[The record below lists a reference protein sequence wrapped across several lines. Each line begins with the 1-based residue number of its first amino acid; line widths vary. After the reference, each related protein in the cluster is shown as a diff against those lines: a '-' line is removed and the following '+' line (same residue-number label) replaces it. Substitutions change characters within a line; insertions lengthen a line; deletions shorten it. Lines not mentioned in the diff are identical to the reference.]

1 MALNPKLFE
10 RIRCPV
16 NGQELALA
24 DDAMVKALN
33 DKIESGKVFD
43 VGDEEVV
50 DRVDALLVRNDKEVL
65 YAVRDDIPVLIGDR
79 GISAAEVA

>member
-1 MALNPKLFE
+1 MALNPKLFD

-16 NGQELALA
+16 NGQTLTLA

-33 DKIESGKVFD
+33 DKIEAGKVFD

-50 DRVDALLVRNDKEVL
+50 DRVDALLVRDDKEVL

>member
-16 NGQELALA
+16 SGQALALA
-24 DDAMVKALN
+24 DDDMVKALN
-33 DKIESGKVFD
+33 EKIESGKVFD

-50 DRVDALLVRNDKEVL
+50 DRVDALLVRDDNEVL